1 MSLSSKFF
9 RQIFFSVIFY
19 YYCVCIVIVIA
30 KRIMKAQNVPILKR
44 VKGQDLGKQ
53 VDGGYKA
60 FLERRKNKLTVFTVL
75 DRSFNQYS
83 KKY

>member
-1 MSLSSKFF
+1 
-9 RQIFFSVIFY
+9 
-19 YYCVCIVIVIA
+19 
-30 KRIMKAQNVPILKR
+30 MKAQNVPILKR
-44 VKGQDLGKQ
+44 VKGQDIGKQ